1 MHAGKSRKRTRLD
14 FESEHVEGCT
24 NELMAVESGLL
35 TRELVETV
43 LSDILAGGDEV
54 SIAELLDGCCEEA
67 GAVFAW
73 DELLRIL
80 RELEDENVV
89 LMRDMDGGLDGD
101 LEMIHLL

>member
-1 MHAGKSRKRTRLD
+1 MRPRSL
-14 FESEHVEGCT
+14 V
-24 NELMAVESGLL
+24 
-35 TRELVETV
+35 VETV

-54 SIAELLDGCCEEA
+54 SIAELLDGCCKET

-80 RELEDENVV
+80 QELEDENVV
-89 LMRDMDGGLDGD
+89 LVRDMDGSLDGD